1 MIYLYRLVS
10 AVVQVYFYCILANV
24 ILSWIPHN
32 RMNPAF
38 RFIHEI
44 TDPYLDFFRRHTPF
58 LRYSALDFSPVFALL
73 VLELAAQVVLRLLQL
88 LM

>member
-10 AVVQVYFYCILANV
+10 AVAQVYFYCILANV

-32 RMNPAF
+32 RMNPVF

-44 TDPYLDFFRRHTPF
+44 TDPYLDFFRHHTPF
-58 LRYSALDFSPVFALL
+58 LRFSAIDFSPVFALL
-73 VLELAAQVVLRLLQL
+73 MLELATQVLLRLLLL